1 MVFWMKAAARQA
13 GRRAQTLLGGWT
25 EGIRARLRLMA
36 GAGKVALHRV
46 MMTPHAMPAG
56 QYARAMSSEPESK
69 TEQAHN
75 WTFFRQWLKNPLR
88 VAAISPSS
96 PQLARQMMLEVQK
109 SARRVIELGGG
120 TGVFTQALLDHGI
133 APANLLVIELNEELH
148 QHLQKRFPAV
158 QVACADARD
167 LAELARDRG
176 FVGDERADVIIS
188 GLGLLSMPKPTQ
200 LAIMSAAMATLKPDG
215 RFVQF
220 TYGPANPVA
229 REVLDQLGLNAR
241 RSSFTWW
248 NVPPA
253 TVYVYTRRLSRGIT
267 PRSMR

>member
-1 MVFWMKAAARQA
+1 MLGAMNPKPDSKAERD
-13 GRRAQTLLGGWT
+13 
-25 EGIRARLRLMA
+25 
-36 GAGKVALHRV
+36 
-46 MMTPHAMPAG
+46 
-56 QYARAMSSEPESK
+56 
-69 TEQAHN
+69 HN

-96 PQLARQMMLEVQK
+96 QQLARQMMLEVPRT
-109 SARRVIELGGG
+109 ARRVIELGGG

-133 APANLLVIELNEELH
+133 AAAGLLVLELNEELH

-158 QVACADARD
+158 RVVCADARD
-167 LAELARDRG
+167 LADVAQASG
-176 FVGDERADVIIS
+176 FGGEHQADVIIS

-200 LAIMSAAMATLKPDG
+200 LAIMSAALATLKTDG

-229 REVLDQLGLNAR
+229 REVLEQLGLNAR

-253 TVYVYTRRLSRGIT
+253 TVYVYTRRTARAIT